1 MLSSWPTNTG
11 VSGPLGDGRCA
22 KGGAGGDRDGRAP
35 PRVER
40 TASASVVASIARCV
54 TRGVRSTD
62 VSAGRH
68 CSAGLPWRVW
78 QRVRCRVYVGQW
90 SQVSRHR
97 VCCGNDDDTSTG
109 SLEAVEMAPQ
119 EGLMYSYPVNPWE
132 TAALGCARC
141 GSRPLGDKGKG
152 DAEGCRRGSD
162 GSRVQYCKYEPRR
175 RAERSDINGW
185 RF

>member
-1 MLSSWPTNTG
+1 MSSWPTNTG

-119 EGLMYSYPVNPWE
+119 ECTVTQMANVQLPSEPMGDCCAWLCALRLSTTRGQRQRGCGGLQ
-132 TAALGCARC
+132 AR
-141 GSRPLGDKGKG
+141 
-152 DAEGCRRGSD
+152 
-162 GSRVQYCKYEPRR
+162 V
-175 RAERSDINGW
+175 
-185 RF
+185 